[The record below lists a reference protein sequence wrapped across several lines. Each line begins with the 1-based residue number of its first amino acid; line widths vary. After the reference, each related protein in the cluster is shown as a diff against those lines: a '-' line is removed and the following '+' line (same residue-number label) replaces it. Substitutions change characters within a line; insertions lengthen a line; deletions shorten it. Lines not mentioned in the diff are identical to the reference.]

1 MSGLED
7 QHERLKGKL
16 AEVERELMMRTAEAQ
31 EYNDLLKKVLIG
43 LIQTANELESQIYQC
58 KGKEERILEL
68 ERKEMM
74 LQESITR
81 LQKQFNNQEE

>member
-43 LIQTANELESQIYQC
+43 LI
-58 KGKEERILEL
+58 
-68 ERKEMM
+68 
-74 LQESITR
+74 
-81 LQKQFNNQEE
+81 